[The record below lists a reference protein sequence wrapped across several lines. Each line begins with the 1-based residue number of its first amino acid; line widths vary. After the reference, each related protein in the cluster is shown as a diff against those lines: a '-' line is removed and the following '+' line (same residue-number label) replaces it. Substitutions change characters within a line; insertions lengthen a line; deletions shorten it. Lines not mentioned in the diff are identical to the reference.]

1 RTHPAFDS
9 FLLLSERHSAL
20 VGVDLGRHGGR
31 HERLKDRLLILIFLI
46 LPVVAQETVRGR
58 EGGLAGGVSR
68 MGPRHASGGLGR
80 TPNPGLA
87 VCAGRRTRA
96 SGDRA
101 YMDVLAAAPSQPTLP
116 ADPEILS

>member
-1 RTHPAFDS
+1 
-9 FLLLSERHSAL
+9 SERHPAL

-58 EGGLAGGVSR
+58 EGGLAGG
-68 MGPRHASGGLGR
+68 
-80 TPNPGLA
+80 
-87 VCAGRRTRA
+87 
-96 SGDRA
+96 DRA

-116 ADPEILS
+116 ADPEILP

>member
-1 RTHPAFDS
+1 M
-9 FLLLSERHSAL
+9 
-20 VGVDLGRHGGR
+20 
-31 HERLKDRLLILIFLI
+31 LIFLI

-87 VCAGRRTRA
+87 VRAGLRARA

-101 YMDVLAAAPSQPTLP
+101 YMDVLAAAASQPTLP
-116 ADPEILS
+116 ADPEILP